1 MNYLTA
7 ILTANNELFNSA
19 SDNDNDCSLVLG
31 CMYVIIIFLTF
42 PNDVLWNQ
50 FLSIIV
56 EIFTFCSILLKRL
69 LEWIIIESLAL
80 FLI

>member
-1 MNYLTA
+1 MT
-7 ILTANNELFNSA
+7 TT
-19 SDNDNDCSLVLG
+19 VLG

-42 PNDVLWNQ
+42 PNDVFWNQ

>member
-19 SDNDNDCSLVLG
+19 SDNDNDCSKVLG

-56 EIFTFCSILLKRL
+56 EIFTICSILLKRL

>member
-1 MNYLTA
+1 
-7 ILTANNELFNSA
+7 
-19 SDNDNDCSLVLG
+19 
-31 CMYVIIIFLTF
+31 MYVIIIFLTF
-42 PNDVLWNQ
+42 PNDVFWNQ

-56 EIFTFCSILLKRL
+56 EIFTFCSILIKRL

>member
-56 EIFTFCSILLKRL
+56 EIFTICSILLKRL